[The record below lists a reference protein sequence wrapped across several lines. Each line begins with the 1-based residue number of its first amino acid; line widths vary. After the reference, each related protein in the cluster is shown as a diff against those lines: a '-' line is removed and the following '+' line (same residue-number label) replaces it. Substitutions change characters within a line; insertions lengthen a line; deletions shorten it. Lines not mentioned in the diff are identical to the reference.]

1 MIQRMRSLSWAMVL
15 CLPGCASYHSELVAD
30 VPIVSNRAV
39 PIAMTV
45 LQRDVS
51 GEHCVAAQSAR
62 MPSLDTALEIAHS
75 QVPEA
80 DALANAS
87 LLFMRRSGPPAE
99 VCFVVNADAVRL
111 GGE

>member
-1 MIQRMRSLSWAMVL
+1 MSQTMRSLPWVIAL
-15 CLPGCASYHSELVAD
+15 CLPACASYHSELVAD
-30 VPIVSNRAV
+30 VPIVSNRAI

-45 LQRDVS
+45 IRRDVS
-51 GEHCVAAQSAR
+51 GEHCVPAQAAR

-87 LLFMRRSGPPAE
+87 LLFMRRGGPPAE
-99 VCFVVNADAVRL
+99 MCFVVNADAVRL
-111 GGE
+111 GGR